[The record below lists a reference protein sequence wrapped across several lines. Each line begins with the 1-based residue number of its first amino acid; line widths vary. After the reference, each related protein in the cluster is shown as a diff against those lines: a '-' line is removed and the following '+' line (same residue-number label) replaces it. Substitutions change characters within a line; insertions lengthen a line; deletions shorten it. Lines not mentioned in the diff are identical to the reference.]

1 VTVKA
6 TPQQKSRSAYEM
18 RRMGYSWVTIA
29 AVVGYSTGQN
39 AQRAA
44 TKFVRSM
51 PPSWP
56 TDQNIAQA
64 EPSLEDL
71 LALARQTLSVAN
83 PSPAMIRATA
93 TFCVRSSA
101 ASRPSD
107 GPQRLCGPRERM
119 PVITCRA

>member
-51 PPSWP
+51 PRPGRRIR
-56 TDQNIAQA
+56 T
-64 EPSLEDL
+64 SLRQSPL
-71 LALARQTLSVAN
+71 LRTCL
-83 PSPAMIRATA
+83 
-93 TFCVRSSA
+93 RSLG
-101 ASRPSD
+101 R
-107 GPQRLCGPRERM
+107 R
-119 PVITCRA
+119 